1 MIDISGFV
9 WGEVDFRALLPLECP
24 WTISSGTQRAESP
37 TIQDIAVEVP
47 LDDLQRHS
55 KGRKPHNSRYCR
67 RSALGLPPAALKG
80 QKAPQFKIL
89 PSKCPWTASSGTQA
103 AQERQLPVRGGEREK
118 YGDNKGNSS
127 KKEYKKIFTGS
138 GGQGIDRRNT
148 RGRHVGALRCQ
159 PAALVLC
166 GSDL

>member
-1 MIDISGFV
+1 MVNLPLLDISRKYGSRGSDMIDISGFV

-24 WTISSGTQRAESP
+24 WTISSGTQ
-37 TIQDIAVEVP
+37 
-47 LDDLQRHS
+47 
-55 KGRKPHNSRYCR
+55 
-67 RSALGLPPAALKG
+67 
-80 QKAPQFKIL
+80 
-89 PSKCPWTASSGTQA
+89 A

-127 KKEYKKIFTGS
+127 EEEYKKIFTGS
-138 GGQGIDRRNT
+138 GGQGIDKRNT

>member
-1 MIDISGFV
+1 MVNLPLLDISRKYGSRGSDMIDISGFV

-67 RSALGLPPAALKG
+67 RSALGRSPAALKG

-89 PSKCPWTASSGTQA
+89 PPKCPWTISSGTQRA
-103 AQERQLPVRGGEREK
+103 ESPTIQDIAVEVPLDCLQRH
-118 YGDNKGNSS
+118 SS
-127 KKEYKKIFTGS
+127 G
-138 GGQGIDRRNT
+138 T
-148 RGRHVGALRCQ
+148 RKTTSSPWR
-159 PAALVLC
+159 
-166 GSDL
+166 

>member
-1 MIDISGFV
+1 LTYRDLCGVKLISGLYCRLSAP
-9 WGEVDFRALLPLECP
+9 GRSPAALKGQKAPQFKILPSKCP

-37 TIQDIAVEVP
+37 TIQDIAAEVP

-67 RSALGLPPAALKG
+67 RSVPGRSPAALKG

-138 GGQGIDRRNT
+138 GG
-148 RGRHVGALRCQ
+148 
-159 PAALVLC
+159 
-166 GSDL
+166 